1 MPELPEV
8 ETIVRSLRGGG
19 QFGVPVIDRQI
30 AHGQVLWEKTIAVP
44 TAAQFLQEI
53 VGRRVKDV
61 KRRGKFIILRLD
73 QGNLLVHLRM
83 SGDIRVEASMA
94 EQEQLPHDR
103 VSLVFDDGVR
113 LVFNDARKFGRMWL
127 VDDAAGVVGGLGPE
141 PLDDSLDVAT
151 FYAMLQRHQ
160 RQLKPLLMDQ
170 TFLAGMGNIY
180 TDEALHLVRLHPLTR
195 SHQVSEA
202 QAARLLEAMRQVLQ
216 AGIRRNGA
224 SIDWVYRGGQF
235 QNDFRVYQRTGEA
248 CPECGMSI
256 ERMVVGQ
263 RGTHIC
269 PQCQTLEPIEE
280 GVDG

>member
-19 QFGVPVIDRQI
+19 QFGVPVIDRRI
-30 AHGQVLWEKTIAVP
+30 AHGQVLWEKTMAAP
-44 TAAQFLQEI
+44 TAAEFEQ
-53 VGRRVKDV
+53 VVAGRMVKDV
-61 KRRGKFIILRLD
+61 RRRGKFIILHLD
-73 QGNLLVHLRM
+73 QGDLLVHLRM
-83 SGDIRVEASMA
+83 SGDIRVEASPA
-94 EQEQLPHDR
+94 EREDLPHDR
-103 VSLVFDDGVR
+103 LRLVFEDGAR

-127 VDDAAGVVGGLGPE
+127 VNDAADVVGALGPE
-141 PLDDSLDVAT
+141 PLDDSFDAAT
-151 FYAMLQRHQ
+151 FYGMLQRHQ

-170 TFLAGMGNIY
+170 SFLAGMGNIY
-180 TDEALHLVRLHPLTR
+180 TDEALHLARLHPLTR

-202 QAARLLEAMRQVLQ
+202 QTARLLEAMRQVLQ
-216 AGIRRNGA
+216 AGIQRNGA

-248 CPECGMSI
+248 CPECGMLI
-256 ERMVVGQ
+256 ERLVVGQ

>member
-19 QFGVPVIDRQI
+19 QFGMPVIDRQI
-30 AHGQVLWEKTIAVP
+30 VHGQVLWEKTIAVP

-61 KRRGKFIILRLD
+61 TRRGKFIILRLD

-103 VSLVFDDGVR
+103 VSLIFDDGVR

-127 VDDAAGVVGGLGPE
+127 VGDTAAVVGGLGID
-141 PLDDSLDVAT
+141 PLDVSLGTAT

-180 TDEALHLVRLHPLTR
+180 TDEALHLARLHPLTR

-216 AGIRRNGA
+216 AGILRNGA

-235 QNDFRVYQRTGEA
+235 QNEFRVYQRTGEA

-256 ERMVVGQ
+256 ERLVVGQ